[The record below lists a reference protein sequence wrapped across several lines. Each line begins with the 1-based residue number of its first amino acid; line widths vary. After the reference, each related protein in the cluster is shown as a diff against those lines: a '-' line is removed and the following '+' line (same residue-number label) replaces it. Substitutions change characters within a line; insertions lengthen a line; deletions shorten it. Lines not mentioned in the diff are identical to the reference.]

1 LNLLAEMYGLSESD
15 ERVAEADFLG
25 RVMVDAYQQDILD
38 IMADKARREI
48 QDQEDKR
55 FVKEVTMKNA
65 EKSVRDTLDEEAVR
79 KAAQKMNK
87 AHVIQHLVNSLKT
100 QVEQSNVIDG
110 LREDAHRRDK
120 ELNRAHELL
129 EFWRAKAFEFQ
140 KQVSDL
146 MGLISPRDDV

>member
-1 LNLLAEMYGLSESD
+1 MNLLAEMYGLSESD